1 MTFQIN
7 ASDFSIGEA
16 SLRYIALGNRNT
28 INYQSSGTRYYVNSF
43 GDGEA
48 FNELSLEEVKDLI
61 MHNIKSS
68 STKAAIRNSIRAV
81 LY

>member
-7 ASDFSIGEA
+7 ASDFSIGPA
-16 SLRYIALGNRNT
+16 SLRHTELENT
-28 INYQSSGTRYYVNSF
+28 VNYQSSGTRYYVNRF

-48 FNELSLEEVKDLI
+48 FNELPLEEVKDLI

>member
-16 SLRYIALGNRNT
+16 SLRHIALGNT
-28 INYQSSGTRYYVNSF
+28 VNYQSSGTRYYVNSF

-48 FNELSLEEVKDLI
+48 FNELPLEEVKDLI

-68 STKAAIRNSIRAV
+68 TTKAAIRNSIRAV

>member
-16 SLRYIALGNRNT
+16 SLRHIALGNT
-28 INYQSSGTRYYVNSF
+28 VNYRTRYYVNSF

-48 FNELSLEEVKDLI
+48 FNELPLEEVKDLI

>member
-16 SLRYIALGNRNT
+16 SLRHIALGNT
-28 INYQSSGTRYYVNSF
+28 VNYQSSGTRYYVNSF
-43 GDGEA
+43 GDG
-48 FNELSLEEVKDLI
+48 FNELPLEEVKDLI
-61 MHNIKSS
+61 MYNIKSS
-68 STKAAIRNSIRAV
+68 TTKAAIRNSIRAV